1 MRINSTRTGI
11 WKHSTFYFGFKIKH
25 MFHFTAWQSHKYDN
39 QNKWPSAVVYTSLCC
54 KYSLD
59 LCEMEIIFQKQGRKY
74 LRFNDIVIVIGYWW
88 QSHWENT
95 LHSLLHL
102 LVPFISSFS
111 FPCFKLCLHY
121 CTKCLL
127 DRSVSLL
134 CTCKL

>member
-59 LCEMEIIFQKQGRKY
+59 LCEMEIVFRKQGRKY
-74 LRFNDIVIVIGYWW
+74 LRFNDIVIIIGYWW
-88 QSHWENT
+88 HVGSLIEKNT
-95 LHSLLHL
+95 FDSLLHVL
-102 LVPFISSFS
+102 GQFVSWLS
-111 FPCFKLCLHY
+111 FPPSNYVCMIVQNVFSY
-121 CTKCLL
+121 
-127 DRSVSLL
+127 
-134 CTCKL
+134 